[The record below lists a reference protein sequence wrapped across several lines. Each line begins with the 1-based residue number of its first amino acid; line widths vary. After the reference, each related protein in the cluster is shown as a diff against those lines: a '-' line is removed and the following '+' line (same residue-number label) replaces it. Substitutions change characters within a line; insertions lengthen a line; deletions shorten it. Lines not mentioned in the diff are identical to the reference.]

1 MGAGGLVGLVLA
13 LIVFVVIGLV
23 GCPTYNVY
31 SAQMSGKAL
40 LSEAQSSRQIANLE
54 AKAKLESAKSL
65 AAADIIRAEGAATA
79 NRVLQNSLG
88 GPEGY
93 LRYLQIQALEST
105 KSPLIYLPTEAGLP
119 MTKAGRLRATPPV
132 PNPE

>member
-1 MGAGGLVGLVLA
+1 MSFTGFVGTLVAV
-13 LIVFVVIGLV
+13 IVFAVIGLV
-23 GCPTYNVY
+23 GCPSYNVY
-31 SAQMSGKAL
+31 SAEMSGRAL
-40 LSEAQSSRQIANLE
+40 LAEAQSSRQIANVE

-93 LRYLQIQALEST
+93 LRYLQIQALEDT
-105 KSPLIYLPTEAGLP
+105 KARLIYVPTEAGLP
-119 MTKAGRLRATPPV
+119 MTEAGRLNGNATPTQD
-132 PNPE
+132 E